1 MNNQI
6 VLTVNG
12 KHHTLE
18 AKANETLSDLLR
30 YRLRLTGTKIGCD
43 EAECGACTVLV
54 DGESV
59 VSCIYPAERADGKTV
74 LTIEGLAEEFAAKS
88 AKNAKENQL
97 NLSRL
102 SELGGSS
109 PSTSG
114 FDTADKRRL
123 LNLPL
128 SARLHPL
135 QEAFVEHGAV
145 QCGFCIPGQIMTA
158 YALLERN
165 PNPSKDEIRFA
176 LKDTL
181 CRCGGYPAIENSIL
195 AAAESLRT
203 DEPVKKPNIPDSIH
217 VYKSVGHT
225 HLRPDGIEKVNGK
238 AIYTDDLVFDGMLY
252 AKAKRAMIPHGF
264 LTKLDI
270 SKAKALPGVVAV
282 LTAEDIPGEHN
293 HGLVIYDWPVIV
305 GVGERVRYVG
315 DTIAIIAAETL
326 EIAEQASALIEA
338 EFDLQPVIT
347 NPVMARQAQV
357 PQIHEKGNLLK
368 HIKVRKGD
376 MEKGFAEADVILEHT
391 FHTPMYDHAFI
402 EPECSIGVPLAD
414 GRMEIYCGSQI
425 PYQDRTQ
432 VARAMGWDESRV
444 RIVGQLMGGGFGG
457 KEDVM
462 GQIHV
467 AMLANETQRPV
478 KLLFDRHESLL
489 VHPKR
494 HATQI
499 RVKIGAKKNGRIV
512 ACESELYGDTG
523 AYASLGEKVMT
534 RATTHSAGPYDIEH
548 VRADCYAMYTNNP
561 PAGAFRGF
569 GVTQSAFAVESM
581 MDMLAEKLDVE
592 PVELRRMNALH
603 VGSITNTGQELR
615 ESVGLVECIDK
626 VSSAMCQVSG
636 LPEKELF
643 KPRVVSALSG
653 AVGADE
659 AHVATRPSSTDF
671 ATNAQSSAQDE
682 GYLVRAWGFASAYK
696 NTGLGGGAP
705 DKSGA
710 EVELYD
716 NGTFEVRSSSAEMG
730 QGLTSVMRMI
740 VAEEMSV
747 LPEQV
752 KVLVM
757 DTDLTPNGG
766 PTTASRQTYVTGNAS
781 RYAAKTL
788 RDAITATMAE
798 KYDVKPEQ
806 IRFENGIVH
815 ANGHSMTYAEVA
827 KEMKQAGQ
835 HPCALYEYEAP
846 KTQPLGTGGD
856 MHFAFSFGVQAA
868 EVEVNKL
875 TGEVRVLKVISAND
889 VGMAVNPLGLQGQV
903 EGGVMMGLGNALT
916 EEFIM
921 DNGYVVTDHL
931 ARYRIPGIML
941 TPEIT
946 SIIVEHPTADGPYG
960 AKGVGEIC
968 SIPTTPAITNA
979 IYNAVGVR
987 VDRLPV
993 DQESIAREIWEREEQ

>member
-1 MNNQI
+1 MNNKLS
-6 VLTVNG
+6 LTING
-12 KHHTLE
+12 VQHTLE
-18 AKANETLSDLLR
+18 SKPNETLSDLLR

-54 DGESV
+54 DGEPV
-59 VSCIYPAERADGKTV
+59 VSCIYPAERADGKVV
-74 LTIEGLAEEFAAKS
+74 LTIEGLAEEFS
-88 AKNAKENQL
+88 AKKE
-97 NLSRL
+97 RKV
-102 SELGGSS
+102 E
-109 PSTSG
+109 SG
-114 FDTADKRRL
+114 KA
-123 LNLPL
+123 
-128 SARLHPL
+128 LHPL

-158 YALLERN
+158 HALLERN
-165 PNPSKDEIRFA
+165 PNPTKDEIRFA

-181 CRCGGYPAIENSIL
+181 CRCAGYPAIENAIL

-203 DEPVKKPNIPDSIH
+203 GEPVKKPNIPDSIH
-217 VYKSVGHT
+217 QHKSVGHT
-225 HLRPDGIEKVNGK
+225 HLRPDAVEKVNGR

-252 AKAKRAMIPHGF
+252 AKVRRAMIPHGF

-270 SKAKALPGVVAV
+270 SKAKELKGVVAV
-282 LTAEDIPGEHN
+282 LTAENIPAEKN
-293 HGLVIYDWPVIV
+293 HGLVIYDWPVMT

-315 DTIAIIAAETL
+315 DAIAIVAAETS

-347 NPVMARQAQV
+347 NPVQAREEGV

-376 MEKGFAEADVILEHT
+376 VEKGFAESDVILEHT
-391 FHTPMYDHAFI
+391 FHTQTTDHAFL
-402 EPECSIGVPLAD
+402 EPECSVAVPLAD

-432 VARAMGWDESRV
+432 VARVMGWEESRV

-462 GQIHV
+462 GQIHA
-467 AMLANETQRPV
+467 AMLADATKRPV

-499 RVKIGAKKNGRIV
+499 RVKIGAKRDGRLV
-512 ACESELYGDTG
+512 ACETELYGDTG

-534 RATTHSAGPYDIEH
+534 RATTHSAGPYDIPH

-581 MDMLAEKLDVE
+581 MDMLAEKLNIE

-615 ESVGLVECIDK
+615 ESVGLMECIDK
-626 VSSAMCQVSG
+626 VSGAMCQVSG
-636 LPEKELF
+636 LSEADLF
-643 KPRVVSALSG
+643 KPRLTP
-653 AVGADE
+653 DTP
-659 AHVATRPSSTDF
+659 H
-671 ATNAQSSAQDE
+671 
-682 GYLVRAWGFASAYK
+682 LIRAWGFAAAYK

-705 DKSGA
+705 DKAGA

-716 NGTFEVRSSSAEMG
+716 DGTFEVRSSSAEMG
-730 QGLTSVMRMI
+730 QGLVTVMRLT

-747 LPEQV
+747 VPEQV

-766 PTTASRQTYVTGNAS
+766 PTTASRQTFVTGNAS

-788 RDAITATMAE
+788 RDAITATLAE

-806 IRFENGIVH
+806 IRFENGLVH

-827 KEMKQAGQ
+827 KEMKAIGQ
-835 HPCALYEYEAP
+835 YPRATYEYEAP

-903 EGGVMMGLGNALT
+903 EGGVMMGLGNAIT

-921 DNGYVVTDHL
+921 DNGNVVTDRL

-946 SIIVEHPTADGPYG
+946 SIIVEHPVAAGPYG

-993 DQESIAREIWEREEQ
+993 DQEVIAREIWEREERGKIEL

>member
-1 MNNQI
+1 MNSQI
-6 VLTVNG
+6 SFTVNG
-12 KHHTLE
+12 IKHTLDSI
-18 AKANETLSDLLR
+18 AGETLSTLLR
-30 YRLRLTGTKIGCD
+30 ERLRLIGTKIGCG

-54 DGESV
+54 DGEPIM
-59 VSCIYPAERADGKTV
+59 SCVYPAVRADGKIIV
-74 LTIEGLAEEFAAKS
+74 TIEGLAERVHDEMK
-88 AKNAKENQL
+88 
-97 NLSRL
+97 
-102 SELGGSS
+102 
-109 PSTSG
+109 
-114 FDTADKRRL
+114 
-123 LNLPL
+123 
-128 SARLHPL
+128 LHPL

-158 YALLERN
+158 YALLKRN
-165 PNPSKDEIRFA
+165 PNPNNDDIRFA

-181 CRCGGYPAIENSIL
+181 CRCAGYPTIENAII

-203 DEPVKKPNIPDSIH
+203 GEPVKKPNVPDSIH
-217 VYKSVGHT
+217 EHQSVGHT
-225 HLRPDGIEKVNGK
+225 HTRHDGVDKVIGT

-270 SKAKALPGVVAV
+270 SQAKALKGVVSV
-282 LTAEDIPGEHN
+282 LTAEDIKGEKT
-293 HGLVIYDWPVIV
+293 HGLVIYDWPVLI
-305 GVGERVRYVG
+305 GLGERVRYVG
-315 DTIAIIAAETL
+315 DAIAIVAAETQ

-347 NPVMARQAQV
+347 NPVQARQEGV

-368 HIKVRKGD
+368 HIKIRKGD
-376 MEKGFAEADVILEHT
+376 IDKGFAESDVILEHT
-391 FHTPMYDHAFI
+391 FHTPTTDHAFI
-402 EPECSIGVPLAD
+402 EPECSIGVPLPD
-414 GRMEIYCGSQI
+414 GRMEIYVGSQI
-425 PYQDRTQ
+425 PYQDKTQ
-432 VARAMGWDESRV
+432 VARAMDWDESRV
-444 RIVGQLMGGGFGG
+444 RVVGQLMGGGFGG
-457 KEDVM
+457 KEDIM

-467 AMLANETQRPV
+467 AMLADATGRPV

-499 RVKIGAKKNGRIV
+499 RVKIGAKKDGRLV
-512 ACESELYGDTG
+512 ASETELYGDTG

-534 RATTHSAGPYDIEH
+534 RATTHSAGPYDIPN

-581 MDMLAEKLDVE
+581 MDMLAEKLNIE
-592 PVELRRMNALH
+592 PVELRRMNSLH

-615 ESVGLVECIDK
+615 ESVGLTECIDRVDAEMRK
-626 VSSAMCQVSG
+626 HTPNPFV
-636 LPEKELF
+636 
-643 KPRVVSALSG
+643 PR
-653 AVGADE
+653 AVPVE
-659 AHVATRPSSTDF
+659 
-671 ATNAQSSAQDE
+671 QDE
-682 GYLVRAWGFASAYK
+682 ELTAKSAKDAKKEERGKNLGTLRELRGSKESHLVRAWGFAAAYK

-705 DKSGA
+705 DISGA
-710 EVELYD
+710 DVELYED
-716 NGTFEVRSSSAEMG
+716 GTFQVRSSSAEMG
-730 QGLTSVMRMI
+730 QGLVTVMRTI

-747 LPEQV
+747 SPSKV
-752 KVLVM
+752 RVLVM

-766 PTTASRQTYVTGNAS
+766 PTTASRQTFVTGNAS

-788 RDAITATMAE
+788 RDEITATMAE
-798 KYDVKPEQ
+798 KYDVRPEQ

-815 ANGHSMTYAEVA
+815 VNGHSMSYADVY
-827 KEMKQAGQ
+827 KEMNALGKQ
-835 HPCALYEYEAP
+835 PKVRYVYEAP

-868 EVEVNKL
+868 EVEVNKR

-889 VGMAVNPLGLQGQV
+889 VGMAVNPLGLQGQI

-916 EEFIM
+916 EEFIVE
-921 DNGYVVTDHL
+921 NGNVVTDHL
-931 ARYRIPGIML
+931 ARYRVPGIML

-946 SIIVEHPTADGPYG
+946 SIIVEHPISTGPYG

-987 VDRLPV
+987 VDKLPV
-993 DQESIAREIWEREEQ
+993 DQEMIAREIWEQEEK